1 MSELLNGDGELFSI
15 HDLESHKEALAL
27 LFGPEQ
33 SPKLSE
39 ALDRVKGPDDDR
51 DTAMAKLIAAM
62 GVKRFLEP
70 YLLKHPEAM
79 DALGLL
85 AKPAGVKTTA
95 ALLRLIGNPEETC
108 EELALLATFREKLAE
123 TLFSFVANS
132 RTGDET
138 LKLCN
143 AWLSSSDSRIGPL
156 AKDTGPSGG
165 GRTTA
170 NEPPEWRCNQA
181 ALMLAMIGAFL
192 DYVESGWLD
201 LDAFGTADP
210 VPAAK
215 FAKKHEKSVARLRSL
230 IATGGVGGGEVL
242 FDTINGRLISIHTT
256 QGKERRLTK
265 IAWVGRAGL
274 PGCFPSMSRPAYSPL
289 FNCTVIVSP
298 TGEKFVT
305 CQTHLPKIEDW
316 DDHHRRMKSFWNF
329 DLKFNWLRH
338 AHKSDFWQWTA
349 DWSFRTLAPCLV
361 TPPAA
366 KTISNELAA
375 MWNATPLINA
385 GVRPGNGNL
394 VGGPVF
400 EIDEIIENPY
410 DEENRIDFYRLCI
423 AAFCR
428 KLIELVVAEKPP
440 FAIDAAEFVGKR
452 VEWLRREYKTAQWQ
466 PIPCNPAT
474 EEMSKTL
481 PWLRKMLGMFDGG
494 DDNWNNQHIEFIVKA
509 FAKDF
514 ETLYEPFAAQDQD
527 KELREQVFA
536 VNEKPKGMAK
546 GKPND
551 ASL

>member
-15 HDLESHKEALAL
+15 YDLESYKEALAL

-62 GVKRFLEP
+62 DVKQFLQP
-70 YLLKHPEAM
+70 HSTKFPKHLEAM

-108 EELALLATFREKLAE
+108 EELAVLATFREKLAE
-123 TLFSFVANS
+123 TLFSFVAKS
-132 RTGDET
+132 KTGDET
-138 LKLCN
+138 LELCN
-143 AWLSSSDSRIGPL
+143 AWLSSSDSRTGPL
-156 AKDTGPSGG
+156 AKDTGLPD
-165 GRTTA
+165 RIRA
-170 NEPPEWRCNQA
+170 KEPPEWRCNQA

-230 IATGGVGGGEVL
+230 VAAGGVGGGEAL

-256 QGKERRLTK
+256 KGKDRRLTK
-265 IAWVGRAGL
+265 KAWVGRGGL
-274 PGCFPSMSRPAYSPL
+274 PGCFPSMSGPAYPPL

-298 TGEKFVT
+298 TGEPFSSY
-305 CQTHLPKIEDW
+305 QTHLPKIEDW
-316 DDHHRRMKSFWNF
+316 DDRYRRTGTLWNF
-329 DLKFNWLRH
+329 FLKFRWEH
-338 AHKSDFWQWTA
+338 HDHKSEFWDKRAA
-349 DWSFRTLAPCLV
+349 DWNLRILAPCLL
-361 TPPAA
+361 TPSASMDV
-366 KTISNELAA
+366 SNELAS
-375 MWNATPLINA
+375 MWNATPFINA
-385 GVRPGNGNL
+385 GVHPGNVNL

-428 KLIELVVAEKPP
+428 RLIELVVAESPP
-440 FAIDAAEFVGKR
+440 FAIAAADFVRKR
-452 VEWLRREYKTAQWQ
+452 VEWLRAEYETALWK
-466 PIPCNPAT
+466 PIPCNPAFR
-474 EEMSKTL
+474 EMSKTL
-481 PWLRKMLGMFDGG
+481 PWLRKMPDMFESDLT
-494 DDNWNNQHIEFIVKA
+494 NPLLELIVEA

-514 ETLYEPFAAQDQD
+514 ESLYEPFAAQDQD